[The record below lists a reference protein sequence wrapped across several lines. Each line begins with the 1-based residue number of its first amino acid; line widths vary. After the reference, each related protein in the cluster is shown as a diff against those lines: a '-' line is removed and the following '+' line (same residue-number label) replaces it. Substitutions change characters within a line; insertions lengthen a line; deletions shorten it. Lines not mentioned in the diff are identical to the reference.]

1 MKLTINEV
9 IQRINQVLN
18 YPSVSYEDV
27 YHFFDHALAELN
39 TILKTAI
46 PSVSSMLTEYKH
58 RTTANGSTVILSGT
72 PSNAASDPTTVPCF
86 DSAPTEAPTNG
97 INYACARDTGTFYVY
112 NVSTNSWNSVQ
123 ALYGTNPVVIPVVT
137 YKAYYDSNTT
147 SAVWVMLTSEYADE
161 LDLCEYMTEDWWTL
175 FVIPYVCFKFAV
187 RDGDDGALYSTEF
200 TQGLQQLQTSYDV
213 PNSVVLSTVADLPAY
228 REIVLENIDKLDC
241 KVITRAITDRMRVGN
256 AVPAIFGN
264 MYDTGGWGI

>member
-1 MKLTINEV
+1 MKLTLDEV

-27 YHFFDHALAELN
+27 YHFFDHAIAELD
-39 TILKTAI
+39 TILKVDI
-46 PSVSSMLTEYKH
+46 PSVSAMLIEFKDRLKTE
-58 RTTANGSTVILSGT
+58 G
-72 PSNAASDPTTVPCF
+72 TTVLL
-86 DSAPTEAPTNG
+86 SATPTNLAFDANYIAVFDESPDGSPDSLG
-97 INYACARDTGTFYVY
+97 IRGFAYVRNSGFYTYSPNFKIWKRVP
-112 NVSTNSWNSVQ
+112 T
-123 ALYGTNPVVIPVVT
+123 LYGEVPTSPNEF
-137 YKAYYDSNTT
+137 YKAYYDLNSD
-147 SAVWVMLTSEYADE
+147 SAIWVKSEFKGE
-161 LDLCEYMTEDWWTL
+161 LDLCDYMPADWWTL

-228 REIVLENIDKLDC
+228 RALVLSNIDNLNT
-241 KVITRAITDRMRVGN
+241 KVVPRAITNRMRVGN

-264 MYDTGGWGI
+264 MYSTGGWGI